1 MLYGRFVKDK
11 RQVRTPKMNYSC
23 SNGAS
28 TLLFNRNNM
37 NQNLKDKLNSFYN
50 DVMTPS
56 INKNRA
62 NSNTKILI
70 FPNSSARCEQ
80 SSNYEDL
87 KKREQINKTKN
98 EIFDILKKPNS
109 SGGPKKTITKSNSC
123 ASIFRAYNNNA
134 CLGIKNEI
142 NKILDRKT
150 NTSLNNNSKVDFTS
164 YRKEIEMGYDYLSKQ
179 NNKKFKYCQDDFYS
193 IDNSKR
199 KNDSMQKLQ
208 MMLKLSAI

>member
-1 MLYGRFVKDK
+1 
-11 RQVRTPKMNYSC
+11 MNYSS
-23 SNGAS
+23 SNG
-28 TLLFNRNNM
+28 TPNLLFNRNNM

-56 INKNRA
+56 IKQNRS
-62 NSNTKILI
+62 NSNSKILI
-70 FPNSSARCEQ
+70 FPNTSGKCDHRT
-80 SSNYEDL
+80 NYEDL

-109 SGGPKKTITKSNSC
+109 SGGQKKTITKSNSC
-123 ASIFRAYNNNA
+123 ANIFRTYKNNNA

-142 NKILDRKT
+142 NKILDRK
-150 NTSLNNNSKVDFTS
+150 NNISLNNNSKMDFTS

-193 IDNSKR
+193 NDNSKR

>member
-11 RQVRTPKMNYSC
+11 RQVRTPKMNYSS
-23 SNGAS
+23 SNG
-28 TLLFNRNNM
+28 TPNLLFNRNNM
-37 NQNLKDKLNSFYN
+37 NPNLKDKLNSFYN

-56 INKNRA
+56 IKQNRS
-62 NSNTKILI
+62 NSNSKILI
-70 FPNSSARCEQ
+70 FPNTSAKGDH
-80 SSNYEDL
+80 STNYEDL
-87 KKREQINKTKN
+87 KKREHINKTKN
-98 EIFDILKKPNS
+98 EIFDILKKPNTL
-109 SGGPKKTITKSNSC
+109 GGQKKSIKKSNSC
-123 ASIFRAYNNNA
+123 ANIFRSYKNNS

-142 NKILDRKT
+142 SKILDRKA
-150 NTSLNNNSKVDFTS
+150 NTSLNNNSKMDFTS

-193 IDNSKR
+193 NDNSKR

>member
-56 INKNRA
+56 INKNRS

-87 KKREQINKTKN
+87 KKREQINKT
-98 EIFDILKKPNS
+98 
-109 SGGPKKTITKSNSC
+109 
-123 ASIFRAYNNNA
+123 
-134 CLGIKNEI
+134 KNEI